1 MSVNR
6 SPRAQPERDGHR
18 ATPERAA
25 LAVSRSASGE
35 AASVPA
41 LAFLILVAAVLPY
54 SGVLGELGTQIGF
67 NVLLYM
73 TLALGLNIVVGFAGL
88 LDLGYI
94 AFFGIGAYLY
104 GLLASGQFNIHWSI
118 VVVVPLAAVIAAA
131 FGVLFGL
138 PTLRLRGDYLAI
150 VTLGFGEIVQ
160 LLANNAV
167 PLTNGPQGLYA
178 IDRAAVFGFSV
189 TNMSQYYY
197 VMLVAAAAMVF
208 LTLRLGRSRIGR
220 AWAAIRDDEAAA
232 RASGINTVRMKLLAF
247 AMGAAVAGAVGPI
260 FAASQGYI
268 GPVQITLDASVLVLT
283 MVILGG
289 PASVRGVLLG
299 AALLVL
305 IPEAF
310 RQYAGAR
317 FVVAGALMVLITVL
331 RPQGLVPASSRP
343 VDFLRTRL
351 RRSGRVS
358 PNG

>member
-1 MSVNR
+1 LGILILI
-6 SPRAQPERDGHR
+6 A
-18 ATPERAA
+18 AA
-25 LAVSRSASGE
+25 LPV
-35 AASVPA
+35 
-41 LAFLILVAAVLPY
+41 
-54 SGVLGELGTQIGF
+54 SGVLGELGTQIAF
-67 NVLLYM
+67 NVLFYM

-104 GLLASGQFNIHWSI
+104 GVLASGQFNLHWSI
-118 VVVVPLAAVIAAA
+118 IVVIPLAAAIAAA

-178 IDRAAVFGFSV
+178 IDQATVFGTTL
-189 TNMSQYYY
+189 TNMTQYYY
-197 VMLVAAAAMVF
+197 VMLVAVALMIF

-220 AWAAIRDDEAAA
+220 AWAAIREDEAAA

-247 AMGAAVAGAVGPI
+247 AMGAAVAGAAGPI

-268 GPVQITLDASVLVLT
+268 GPVEITLDASVLVLT

-289 PASVRGVLLG
+289 PASVRGVILG

-331 RPQGLVPASSRP
+331 RPQGLVPPSSRP
-343 VDFLRTRL
+343 IDFVRNRL
-351 RRSGRVS
+351 WRLGRIRRDG
-358 PNG
+358 